1 MITAK
6 YTRKKY
12 IKYTWWIRK
21 HLSGM
26 SSQEAPDVEYLERC
40 LADIR
45 ANLIL
50 FEELQD
56 IYRGLCDVLDS
67 YMK

>member
-1 MITAK
+1 M
-6 YTRKKY
+6 
-12 IKYTWWIRK
+12 
-21 HLSGM
+21 SGM